1 MAADAP
7 ACKFINPP
15 NTLAKVKTGAGRG
28 RIDPKLLARAE
39 AALSKMEE
47 GYPDWAAQ
55 EVEGLETV
63 LTEAQVE
70 GANSDALLRRMFR
83 HALDLKGQG
92 GTFGF
97 RLITEIADSLAG
109 YVEPPPELTP
119 RVVEIIQAHIDALH
133 AVIGG
138 GIKGDGGDAGRGIV
152 EALYLL
158 TD

>member
-7 ACKFINPP
+7 ACKFITPP
-15 NTLAKVKTGAGRG
+15 NTLAKVKTGDGKG
-28 RIDPKLLARAE
+28 RIDPRLLARAE
-39 AALSKMEE
+39 AALSKLEE
-47 GYPDWAAQ
+47 GYPDWAA
-55 EVEGLETV
+55 EEAEGLEQA
-63 LTEAQVE
+63 LAAARIDGADRDAQ
-70 GANSDALLRRMFR
+70 LRRMFR

-109 YVEPPPELTP
+109 FVEPPPALSP
-119 RVVEIIQAHIDALH
+119 RAIEIIQAHIDALH

-152 EALYLL
+152 DGLHLL
-158 TD
+158 TA